1 METDNRF
8 RFRAWVPVFYDDEDG
23 CEHETMMCIDNV
35 VVYSDGAIGCSEND
49 LDSAVINLELSESE
63 EQSVRDYIEA
73 NFSTESDLWYFFDIS
88 TAIKEQCAGLSD
100 KIGNLIYEGD
110 IVRGAENTVG
120 TVKFGKHGY
129 DSINVGFYIQW
140 DMKHPWRYD
149 IGYWTAPENPDCI
162 EIIGNIHEHKE

>member
-8 RFRAWVPVFYDDEDG
+8 RFRAWVPVFYYDEDG

-35 VVYSDGAIGCSEND
+35 AVYSDGAIGCSEND

-88 TAIKEQCAGLSD
+88 TAIKEQCTGLSD
-100 KIGNLIYEGD
+100 KNGKLIYEGD
-110 IVRGAENTVG
+110 IVRSMIRTGYVKWHTGDLTWYVYRLKSNEIIALNTWQDG
-120 TVKFGKHGY
+120 
-129 DSINVGFYIQW
+129 
-140 DMKHPWRYD
+140 
-149 IGYWTAPENPDCI
+149 EL

>member
-8 RFRAWVPVFYDDEDG
+8 RFRAWVPVFYYDEDG

-35 VVYSDGAIGCSEND
+35 AVYSDGAIGCSEND

-88 TAIKEQCAGLSD
+88 TAIKEQCIGLKD
-100 KIGNLIYEGD
+100 KNGNLIYEGGVVLGSSGFNYKIIWSD
-110 IVRGAENTVG
+110 IECGWALQNLESKVCITMNA
-120 TVKFGKHGY
+120 F
-129 DSINVGFYIQW
+129 
-140 DMKHPWRYD
+140 
-149 IGYWTAPENPDCI
+149 TADEI